1 MVTLI
6 ELSQLL
12 QATWN
17 LSVFYYVQH
26 RKKKLTC
33 LGRRY
38 LIGQQFQVVNIRG
51 EEVVASFGHTDQS
64 LALKPSKKVVPSL

>member
-1 MVTLI
+1 MLTLI

-26 RKKKLTC
+26 REKKLAC

-38 LIGQQFQVVNIRG
+38 LIGQQFQVVNIRVG
-51 EEVVASFGHTDQS
+51 
-64 LALKPSKKVVPSL
+64 KKLLLVLDTLINH